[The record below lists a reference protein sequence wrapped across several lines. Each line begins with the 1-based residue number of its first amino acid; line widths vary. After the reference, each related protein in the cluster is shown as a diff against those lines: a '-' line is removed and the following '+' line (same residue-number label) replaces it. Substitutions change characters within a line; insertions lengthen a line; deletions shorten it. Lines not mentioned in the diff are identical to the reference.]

1 MVQGPSAPGIGDAD
15 RRPGPGSHPLRCFRP
30 PTILLLRIDMKATKS
45 PRAGC
50 PAQIMVVRPHTPAID
65 IGARVQVGAPTS

>member
-1 MVQGPSAPGIGDAD
+1 
-15 RRPGPGSHPLRCFRP
+15 
-30 PTILLLRIDMKATKS
+30 MKATKS